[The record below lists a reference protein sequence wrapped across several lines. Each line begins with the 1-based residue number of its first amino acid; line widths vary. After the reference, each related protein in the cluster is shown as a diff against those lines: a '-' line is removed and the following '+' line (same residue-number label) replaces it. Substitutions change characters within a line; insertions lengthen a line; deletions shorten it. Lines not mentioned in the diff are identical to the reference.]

1 MAAKY
6 IPNFEIIDY
15 AASHSKPDAP
25 SGTTLELAKKISEVQ
40 TSTDIVKDEDVIGY
54 AKTRGEK

>member
-15 AASHSKPDAP
+15 ASHSKPDAP
-25 SGTTLELAKKISEVQ
+25 SGTTFGIGKENIGS
-40 TSTDIVKDEDVIGY
+40 TNSTDIVKDEDVIGY
-54 AKTRGEK
+54 AKTRVRK